1 MADKKSLSMF
11 GLIFGVVTAAVMLVA
26 AVTVHAQIDGRL
38 SPDGASPQI
47 VAGSPSGL
55 MR

>member
-38 SPDGASPQI
+38 GPDGTNLQV
-47 VAGSPSGL
+47 VAGSASGL
-55 MR
+55 SR